1 MVLFKEKYSIDD
13 GVFTQVF
20 EAKHPELF
28 KDIFGDVS
36 AAQADA
42 MAWQQYG
49 AREMVDFGADDYY
62 PIIID
67 AVIQINAANWNNI
80 ASAFKEQYE
89 LLSPTTAT
97 TTTTTNTTN
106 TANDERLHA
115 QKAFNDTDFVADT
128 RDTTTNGKTASG
140 ETKTTCSGIG
150 GNMPQDVITKEMR
163 LRQTNFK
170 NDVIKQII
178 DSITLSVF

>member
-1 MVLFKEKYSIDD
+1 MILFKEKYSIDD

-20 EAKHPELF
+20 HAQHPELF

-49 AREMVDFGADDYY
+49 AREMVDFGSDDYY

-67 AVIQINAANWNNI
+67 AVIIINAANWKSI
-80 ASAFKEQYE
+80 ADALQTQYD
-89 LLSPTTAT
+89 LLSPATDT
-97 TTTTTNTTN
+97 TTTTTTTTN

-115 QKAFNDTDFVADT
+115 QKAFNDSDFVDDT
-128 RDTTTNGKTASG
+128 KETTTNGKTATG
-140 ETKTTCSGIG
+140 ETKTTSAGIG
-150 GNMPQDVITKEMR
+150 GNMPQDMITKEMR

-170 NDVIKQII
+170 NDVIKQVI
-178 DSITLSVF
+178 DSITLSIF